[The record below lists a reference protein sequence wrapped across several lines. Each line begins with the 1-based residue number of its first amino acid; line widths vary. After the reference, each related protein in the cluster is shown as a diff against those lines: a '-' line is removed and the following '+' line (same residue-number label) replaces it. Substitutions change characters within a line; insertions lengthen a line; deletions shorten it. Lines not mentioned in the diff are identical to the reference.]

1 MADRTRPP
9 RRRGNQGENA
19 DQRRKRERTEAVA
32 ERERM
37 ALEMFVQGKTYA
49 EIGSRLDVSYSTAHR
64 YVHYGLERRAA
75 QDGEIAGKARAFL
88 QMQIE
93 ALMGVWMPRA
103 LGTVGSLDGEQNTPP
118 DPRAAE
124 IMHRYIR
131 QYAEI
136 TGALAPIRVEGDMQV
151 TRPLDEEEATAAIL
165 GALARMGA
173 KSQVIEGHLA
183 DVGHTTHELT
193 TGEHADALPPP
204 IQEKAA

>member
-1 MADRTRPP
+1 MGKNERPP
-9 RRRGNQGENA
+9 RRRGNGGENA

-32 ERERM
+32 ERERQ
-37 ALEMFVQGKTYA
+37 ALELFVQGKTYDF
-49 EIGSRLDVSYSTAHR
+49 IKDRLGVSYSTAHR

-75 QDGEIAGKARAFL
+75 QDSEIAGKARAFL

-103 LGTVGSLDGEQNTPP
+103 LGTVGSLDGEQGTPP

-131 QYAEI
+131 SYAEI
-136 TGALAPIRVEGDMQV
+136 TGALAPVRVEGELAV
-151 TRPLDEEEATAAIL
+151 TRPLNEAEATAAIL
-165 GALARMGA
+165 GALAQMGA

-183 DVGHTTHELT
+183 DVGHSTHQLT
-193 TGEHADALPPP
+193 TGEHADALPSP